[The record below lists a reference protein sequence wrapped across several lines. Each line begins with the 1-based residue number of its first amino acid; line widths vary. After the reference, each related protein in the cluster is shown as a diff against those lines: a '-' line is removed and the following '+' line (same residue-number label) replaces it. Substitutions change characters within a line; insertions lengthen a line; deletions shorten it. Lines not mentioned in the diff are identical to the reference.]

1 MPTGCFI
8 FLDKKK
14 FMKIEKPSFVHI
26 FQTYG
31 NIFSMSGC
39 YRNKN
44 MIKMAMPSHLINS
57 NSYYIFSN
65 RYNRK

>member
-1 MPTGCFI
+1 
-8 FLDKKK
+8 
-14 FMKIEKPSFVHI
+14 MKIEKPSFDHI

-57 NSYYIFSN
+57 NNYYIFSN